1 MEDQIKPVLVK
12 VPSHF
17 SVTDV
22 VSVTGGGGHTLII
35 TGYMLRCQ
43 MFSPALHPELDVQ
56 ILVVWSVFC
65 RMQNWNK

>member
-1 MEDQIKPVLVK
+1 MEDQIKPGLVK

-35 TGYMLRCQ
+35 TGHMSDK
-43 MFSPALHPELDVQ
+43 MPNVQ
-56 ILVVWSVFC
+56 SCITP
-65 RMQNWNK
+65 